1 MPKCLDGVDWATI
14 MGEVEDQL
22 DHDICWAVV
31 ASELIRAVILI
42 ERPGT
47 DPNIRFSIQD
57 LVDHTDPVERRNI
70 KASGHYCYTS
80 SINRGMKY
88 VMENGI
94 LTEEDRPFSGCPKDI
109 PDRQQSELSY
119 IKDFKRLHTADE
131 ALLQL
136 KHQPIGAAVAMFY
149 PEFNEIGENMYRGPV
164 LQNSRLIGLHAVSLV
179 KAGVKNGER
188 YIRVRSSN
196 GENIGFKGYL
206 DVSLDVM
213 FAYVPTPGEETDSL
227 AQKYFAEPS
236 PLLRRFSYPRLFKR
250 AEEEKRRRKSGR

>member
-1 MPKCLDGVDWATI
+1 
-14 MGEVEDQL
+14 
-22 DHDICWAVV
+22 
-31 ASELIRAVILI
+31 
-42 ERPGT
+42 
-47 DPNIRFSIQD
+47 
-57 LVDHTDPVERRNI
+57 
-70 KASGHYCYTS
+70 
-80 SINRGMKY
+80 
-88 VMENGI
+88 
-94 LTEEDRPFSGCPKDI
+94 
-109 PDRQQSELSY
+109 
-119 IKDFKRLHTADE
+119 
-131 ALLQL
+131 
-136 KHQPIGAAVAMFY
+136 
-149 PEFNEIGENMYRGPV
+149 MYRGPV

-213 FAYVPTPGEETDSL
+213 FAYVPTPGEETNSL